1 MLSLYFIFHLSCW
14 SHCPLETSKICNTME
29 PRNWILFLVFHHH
42 PVYPYHWKGPQK
54 VLLCFWPV
62 LWKAAQFCLD
72 TDFEMLWWFLI
83 CVSVLAPG
91 ADLSRHR
98 KTAHSFMGCSCPHT
112 GPVGSEKAA
121 SQDFTL
127 GHQDLF
133 FYFFV
138 IRMTLELKDTFQA
151 RLLILRNWSLM
162 RGRNLSLPN

>member
-1 MLSLYFIFHLSCW
+1 MISLFFIFHLSCW

-133 FYFFV
+133 FYF
-138 IRMTLELKDTFQA
+138 
-151 RLLILRNWSLM
+151 
-162 RGRNLSLPN
+162 LSLEWPWSSKTHSRQGSWYWGTGL